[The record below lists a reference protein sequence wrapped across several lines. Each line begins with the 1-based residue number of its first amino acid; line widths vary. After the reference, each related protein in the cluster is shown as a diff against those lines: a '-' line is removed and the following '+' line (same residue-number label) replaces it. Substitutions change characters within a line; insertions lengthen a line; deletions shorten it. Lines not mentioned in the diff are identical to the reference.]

1 MAIAAAGNPIV
12 TSLNLTYAVDCS
24 PTDAAAVG
32 VFVNSVR
39 QTWGFIGP
47 FWFPEMLEEIGLSAR
62 SCIII
67 ALLVGAVM
75 PTICLQWRGYKW
87 R

>member
-1 MAIAAAGNPIV
+1 VIAGVVVFLVQTEKASAGWNITPLIGMAIAAAGNPIV
-12 TSLNLTYAVDCS
+12 TSLNLTYAGDCS

-47 FWFPEMLEEIGLSAR
+47 FW
-62 SCIII
+62 
-67 ALLVGAVM
+67 
-75 PTICLQWRGYKW
+75 
-87 R
+87 